1 MKVKEEIPSKILK
14 VETLKNDNRVAVIT
28 HDINKNRC
36 SELCYFKVYK
46 QHQGGWRCHHE
57 RVQKELG
64 YCSTGAGSHYIKI
77 NLKGGI

>member
-1 MKVKEEIPSKILK
+1 MEVKEETLSKILK
-14 VETLKNDNRVAVIT
+14 VETLKNDDRVAVTT
-28 HDINKNRC
+28 HDINTHRC

-46 QHQGGWRCHHE
+46 QGGWRCHLE

-64 YCSTGAGSHYIKI
+64 HCLAGAGSHYIKI